1 MLGVGYTQYIC
12 NFQQPYPTTAW
23 HTTYTTS
30 ISQQCTQTVSSCA
43 KLFSHYQIQ
52 QYIHSSTQYIHTI
65 TTLRN
70 HRRPPKCGTGASSA
84 QGSLKQV
91 QLTSILGNKFASWQ
105 FHLYQMSA
113 SLEFTFFS
121 YNNKKILIPR
131 ESCRS
136 SATYDFWLKAES

>member
-1 MLGVGYTQYIC
+1 MLGVGYIHSIFAIFSC
-12 NFQQPYPTTAW
+12 PTLLLHGILYHKHITIVYLDRVIMRKIIFPLPDPVV
-23 HTTYTTS
+23 HT
-30 ISQQCTQTVSSCA
+30 
-43 KLFSHYQIQ
+43 Q
-52 QYIHSSTQYIHTI
+52 QYKYIHTI

-113 SLEFTFFS
+113 SLKFTFFLTTTKRFQNLYKRKYRYIDNIYIS
-121 YNNKKILIPR
+121 FY
-131 ESCRS
+131 
-136 SATYDFWLKAES
+136 TY